1 MKKNK
6 IRDRIS
12 YNFWVNIVESCGNSL
27 IANKVCD
34 SVFRQMDTRNMFGT
48 QQQANWDKESME
60 LALDD
65 FSQKIP

>member
-12 YNFWVNIVESCGNSL
+12 YYFWVNIVESCENRVV
-27 IANKVCD
+27 ANKVCD
-34 SVFRQMDTRNMFGT
+34 SVFLQMDTRNMFGT

-65 FSQKIP
+65 FSQKRP

>member
-12 YNFWVNIVESCGNSL
+12 YNFWVNIVESCGNAL

-34 SVFRQMDTRNMFGT
+34 SVFLQMDTRNMFGT

-65 FSQKIP
+65 FS